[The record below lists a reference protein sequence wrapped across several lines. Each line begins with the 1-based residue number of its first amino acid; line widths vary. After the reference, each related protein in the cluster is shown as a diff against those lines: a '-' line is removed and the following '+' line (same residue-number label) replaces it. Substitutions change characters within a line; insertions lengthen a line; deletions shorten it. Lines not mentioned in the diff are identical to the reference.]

1 MKPSSEYTL
10 AELAEQSQTP
20 ARTIRFYIA
29 RGLLEGP
36 ARAGRGAFYTDAHLE
51 RIARIRK
58 LQGEGRMLAEIAVE
72 LGGGGGEAALP
83 APEAW
88 WQYEVSSD
96 VKVMVRDG
104 AGPWRMRLIRTALA
118 ELTVRLRASEP
129 EEGGNDGGR
138 NRE

>member
-36 ARAGRGAFYTDAHLE
+36 SRAGRGAYYTDAHLE

-58 LQGEGRMLAEIAVE
+58 LQLEGRMLAEIAME
-72 LGGGGGEAALP
+72 LNGGEAAAP

-88 WQYEVSSD
+88 WAYEVSSD
-96 VKVMVRDG
+96 VRVMVRDG
-104 AGPWRMRLIRTALA
+104 GSPWRMRLIRTALA
-118 ELTVRLRASEP
+118 ELTLRLRAGRS
-129 EEGGNDGGR
+129 EEGGNDGGG
-138 NRE
+138 NKE

>member
-36 ARAGRGAFYTDAHLE
+36 SRAGRGAYYTDAHLE

-58 LQGEGRMLAEIAVE
+58 LQLEGRMLAEIAME
-72 LGGGGGEAALP
+72 LNGGEAAAP

-88 WQYEVSSD
+88 WAYEVSSD
-96 VKVMVRDG
+96 VRVMVRDG
-104 AGPWRMRLIRTALA
+104 GSP
-118 ELTVRLRASEP
+118 
-129 EEGGNDGGR
+129 GGCG
-138 NRE
+138 